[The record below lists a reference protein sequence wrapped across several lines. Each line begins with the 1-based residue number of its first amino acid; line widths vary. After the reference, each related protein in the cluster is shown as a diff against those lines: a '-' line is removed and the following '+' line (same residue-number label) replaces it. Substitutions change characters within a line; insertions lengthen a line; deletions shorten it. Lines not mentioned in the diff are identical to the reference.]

1 MNETITNAPT
11 QRLILNAETAA
22 DLMSTA
28 PVSIHET
35 ATLGE
40 AAKFLIEKE
49 ISAAPVIG
57 EAGRPVGVLSQSDIV
72 RHESQAVGA
81 KPETNEFYHVVD
93 LFCPP
98 ALRGIVHPVKPEHV
112 QVRDVMT
119 PTVLSVSPDDSAVSV
134 VAQLVALKV
143 HRLFVIDESGV
154 LVGVIST
161 FDVLR
166 KLRK

>member
-1 MNETITNAPT
+1 MNKSFTEGSA
-11 QRLILNAETAA
+11 QRLVLHAETAA

-35 ATLGE
+35 ATLAE

-57 EAGRPVGVLSQSDIV
+57 DTGRPVGVLSRSDLV
-72 RHESQAVGA
+72 RHEIEAAGP
-81 KPETNEFYHVVD
+81 KPATSDFYQVVD

-98 ALRGIVHPVKPEHV
+98 ALRGIVHPTKPEHV
-112 QVRDVMT
+112 RVRDVMT
-119 PTVLSVSPDDSAVSV
+119 PTVLSVTPEDTALAV
-134 VAQLVALKV
+134 VAQLVAMKV
-143 HRLFVIDESGV
+143 HRLFVIDQTGV